1 MNPSEA
7 SLTKLENSF
16 ILISLN
22 RFQQIIGVHTL
33 QAFSEQIKV
42 GYLFLENSAGHQQ
55 TPYSSQRHVLA
66 LIAGNKLFKIENTF
80 ISDDLADETAGGSGS
95 VEEHP
100 QSNCLQS
107 KPLIQ

>member
-1 MNPSEA
+1 MEEYVTTSCNRFFIHDVNTSEA

-42 GYLFLENSAGHQQ
+42 DSDQ
-55 TPYSSQRHVLA
+55 T
-66 LIAGNKLFKIENTF
+66 IK
-80 ISDDLADETAGGSGS
+80 
-95 VEEHP
+95 
-100 QSNCLQS
+100 
-107 KPLIQ
+107 

>member
-1 MNPSEA
+1 MEENLTILCNRFFIHDVNTSEA

-42 GYLFLENSAGHQQ
+42 DTNIPREN
-55 TPYSSQRHVLA
+55 
-66 LIAGNKLFKIENTF
+66 
-80 ISDDLADETAGGSGS
+80 
-95 VEEHP
+95 
-100 QSNCLQS
+100 
-107 KPLIQ
+107 

>member
-1 MNPSEA
+1 MKDNVIYNFICVNRFFIHDVNTSEA

-42 GYLFLENSAGHQQ
+42 QPFSLS
-55 TPYSSQRHVLA
+55 
-66 LIAGNKLFKIENTF
+66 
-80 ISDDLADETAGGSGS
+80 
-95 VEEHP
+95 
-100 QSNCLQS
+100 
-107 KPLIQ
+107 PLS